1 MVFTGWNVFL
11 TCFFVSRIVNE
22 RGTMRIL
29 ITNDDGIQSPGLEAL
44 VRALHEKHQV
54 IVAAPAAQQ
63 SAKAHAITV
72 RERLYVDEYPPL
84 QEAYGIK
91 ALAISGTPADT
102 VKLYMEGIIQ
112 RDPAVKPELVVS
124 GINDGSNV
132 GTDILYSGTIGAA
145 TEGYVQGISALAV
158 SLDYNA
164 EYGFDVVAREVAAR
178 LELLFP
184 AGCEKKLL
192 NVNFPKRLSSQPKW
206 LWCRQGVRDY
216 ANAYQPHH
224 DEAGRLYY
232 VVGGGPLDGGNQ
244 EDTDVM
250 VSAGGNIAIT
260 PLQLER
266 TNYEKLCL
274 GTELTM

>member
-1 MVFTGWNVFL
+1 
-11 TCFFVSRIVNE
+11 
-22 RGTMRIL
+22 MRIL

-44 VRALHEKHQV
+44 VKVLHKEHEV
-54 IVAAPAAQQ
+54 IVAAPASQQ

-72 RERLYVDEYPPL
+72 RERLYVEEYAPL

-102 VKLYMEGIIQ
+102 VKLYVEGIIQ
-112 RDPAVKPELVVS
+112 RNSALKPDLVIS

-145 TEGYVQGISALAV
+145 TEGYVQGVNGLAV

-164 EYGFDVVAREVAAR
+164 EYDFEVVAKEIAAR
-178 LELLFP
+178 LYLLFP
-184 AGCEKKLL
+184 VGCGKTLL
-192 NVNFPKRLSSQPKW
+192 NINFPKRLAQQPKW

-224 DEAGRLYY
+224 DENGRLYY
-232 VVGGGPLDGGNQ
+232 VVGGGPLDGGNP

-250 VSAGGNIAIT
+250 VTLAGNIAVT

-266 TNYEKLCL
+266 TKYENLCP
-274 GTELTM
+274 GTELNM